1 MKSRFPAGRTA
12 LFFLFLA
19 LVAWVKGGA
28 HLVDVFSDIRFTGT
42 EADMG
47 ILSEG
52 LGTDVAQYQLQS
64 SRYAL
69 MTRDLFLVLTL
80 LFGIFWLRQRF
91 RPRAQTARHHPSPSL
106 HCKDRR
112 RRH

>member
-1 MKSRFPAGRTA
+1 MKSGFPAGRTA

-42 EADMG
+42 EADLG

-52 LGTDVAQYQLQS
+52 LGTDVAQYHLQS

-69 MTRDLFLVLTL
+69 IARDLFLVLAL

-91 RPRAQTARHHPSPSL
+91 HLRWRAVRGHSSAHSRR
-106 HCKDRR
+106 KDRR
-112 RRH
+112 RRR